1 MKPALFLF
9 NDFETT
15 GTDLKLDKILEGYFD
30 LILMDPDNGVTF
42 HSLFSQHALIDS
54 EYDRS
59 TLHPIVEDMHTKNGL
74 WDDLAANADNL
85 VRIETLDSVVAAA
98 VRQFKEE
105 YNGAT
110 VHLAGMGV
118 AAYDRRM
125 IERDMPLVDGL
136 LHYRPAD
143 VSITRMVLEQFGGWK
158 VPEEHKELFSES
170 AHRAKDDVV
179 QGIAQARV
187 FGELG
192 AKMNAA

>member
-85 VRIETLDSVVAAA
+85 VRIETS
-98 VRQFKEE
+98 
-105 YNGAT
+105 
-110 VHLAGMGV
+110 
-118 AAYDRRM
+118 
-125 IERDMPLVDGL
+125 
-136 LHYRPAD
+136 
-143 VSITRMVLEQFGGWK
+143 
-158 VPEEHKELFSES
+158 
-170 AHRAKDDVV
+170 
-179 QGIAQARV
+179 RV
-187 FGELG
+187 FTILSRTVRGG
-192 AKMNAA
+192 PAGGHGGGG